1 GKRMCFGSESALN
14 KGLKIVDC
22 LKRRGDT
29 HIMFLRIRPKLYA
42 VFNKISFNDSSTNY
56 LSGTYRRGGPRSIL
70 HYIYKSTLGESL
82 HSQIRQCLQEP
93 FVRSLESHS
102 LHRTASPF
110 NRRITVLEWHPTHP
124 TTLAVGSK
132 GGDIMLWNF
141 DGLNKV
147 TFIQG
152 KGAGDF
158 IGGMKFY
165 QTPRLFV
172 YATNTFTHLV
182 YFQID
187 VSFDSPSRLKH
198 GNVFPSSYWYCCVD
212 VSVSRQM
219 LVTGD
224 NVGQLSLLSLEGQKI
239 FSDKLHKAKVT
250 HAEFNPRCDW
260 LMVTASV
267 DHTVKLWDLRNIKDK
282 KSFLHEMPHDRA
294 VNSAYF
300 NPSDCSKLLTTDQ
313 RDQIRVFCSSDWSR
327 PQHVIQHPHR
337 QFQHL
342 TPIKATWHP
351 VYDLIVVGRYPN
363 DKVCPGDVRS
373 VDVYDANTAELVCQM
388 QDPSASGIIPVNK
401 FNPRGDVIASG
412 MGELKLKLKP
422 EFNSETRNHGCIR
435 TVLNQVAVCT
445 AGSNILGSRDTS
457 SRGQRGSRP
466 TRPPREG
473 RSAAGDARLRKKRS
487 ALEEGETQTVAKTRS
502 KTPWI
507 SCKSKSLAQNP

>member
-1 GKRMCFGSESALN
+1 MTGKTTKA
-14 KGLKIVDC
+14 
-22 LKRRGDT
+22 
-29 HIMFLRIRPKLYA
+29 
-42 VFNKISFNDSSTNY
+42 
-56 LSGTYRRGGPRSIL
+56 GTYRRGGPRSIL

-158 IGGMKFY
+158 IGGMKFCP
-165 QTPRLFV
+165 TDLSKV
-172 YATNTFTHLV
+172 YTASGDGTLSLRSFERCTSTVLSTTQDCSHD
-182 YFQID
+182 YHD
-187 VSFDSPSRLKH
+187 VC
-198 GNVFPSSYWYCCVD
+198 YWYCCVD

-412 MGELKLKLKP
+412 MG
-422 EFNSETRNHGCIR
+422 
-435 TVLNQVAVCT
+435 
-445 AGSNILGSRDTS
+445 SNILVWKWDGSPWRERGEPTEGEGSRATS

-466 TRPPREG
+466 TRPPRDG
-473 RSAAGDARLRKKRS
+473 RSAAEDARLRKKRS

-502 KTPWI
+502 KSTV
-507 SCKSKSLAQNP
+507 KTKAQRGKKK